1 MLGGL
6 LGVAT
11 ASPPFPAAAG
21 GSGRQPLPSPPPA
34 RFLPGGANGPGT
46 YPRRVSRRDLTLLLS
61 LLLAVGMSTGAAVA
75 TVPYVALGPGPT
87 FDTLGAVAGTPV
99 IAITG
104 RTTYPTTG
112 HLDLTT
118 ISPQVRLTLV
128 EAMKG
133 WLDDEVAVV
142 PRDVLYPQGQ
152 TTEQI
157 QQRNTE
163 TMQLSQDSATTA
175 ALRQLGIPIATE
187 VVVRAVTQG
196 APAAGKL
203 EPGDVLT
210 SVDGT
215 KVTRAAALRDAIGRR
230 SPGQPVRIGY
240 TRDGEPATVELT
252 TARAGEDEPRAVI
265 GVEPGEQA
273 DYPFD
278 VEIQLKDV
286 GGPSA
291 GLMFALGIID
301 KLDRQPLTGGAYV
314 AGTGEISPEG
324 EVGPIG
330 GIAQKLLGARRKGAT
345 LFLTPAGNCA
355 EAAGARP
362 DGLTLARVATLQ
374 DALTALRVTR
384 DGGTPVTCSKG

>member
-1 MLGGL
+1 
-6 LGVAT
+6 
-11 ASPPFPAAAG
+11 
-21 GSGRQPLPSPPPA
+21 
-34 RFLPGGANGPGT
+34 
-46 YPRRVSRRDLTLLLS
+46 VSRRDLTLLLA
-61 LLLAVGMSTGAAVA
+61 LLLAVGMSAAAAVA

-87 FDTLGAVAGTPV
+87 IDTLGAVAGTPV

-142 PRDVLYPQGQ
+142 PREVLYPQDQ

-163 TMQLSQDSATTA
+163 TMELSQDSATTA
-175 ALRQLGIPIATE
+175 ALRELGIPIATE
-187 VVVRAVTQG
+187 VVVRAVTPG
-196 APAAGKL
+196 APAAGRL

-210 SVDGT
+210 SVDG
-215 KVTRAAALRDAIGRR
+215 KPVTRASELRAAIGARP
-230 SPGQPVRIGY
+230 PGAVVQVGY
-240 TRDGEPATVELT
+240 TRDGEPGRAELT
-252 TARAGEDEPRAVI
+252 TAPAGDDAARAII

-273 DYPFD
+273 DYPFE
-278 VEIQLKDV
+278 VRIQLKDV

-301 KLDRQPLTGGAYV
+301 KLDKPPLTGGAYV

-324 EVGPIG
+324 VVGPIG
-330 GIAQKLLGARRKGAT
+330 GIAQKVLGARRKGAT
-345 LFLTPAGNCA
+345 LFLTPAANCA
-355 EAAGARP
+355 EAAAARP
-362 DGLTLARVATLQ
+362 EGLTLARVATLGE
-374 DALTALRVTR
+374 ALTALRVTR
-384 DGGTPVTCSKG
+384 SGGTPVTCSAA